1 MQQKERENFFNNKTS
16 QKKNRGVVYMRW
28 LVKFMFFK
36 KATKFDNVSYSI
48 LTQMK
53 IQKGF
58 EPIVLEFDDRHVCVK
73 KSQQQ

>member
-1 MQQKERENFFNNKTS
+1 M
-16 QKKNRGVVYMRW
+16 
-28 LVKFMFFK
+28 
-36 KATKFDNVSYSI
+36 ATKFDNVSYSI

-58 EPIVLEFDDRHVCVK
+58 GPIVIEFDDRHVCVK